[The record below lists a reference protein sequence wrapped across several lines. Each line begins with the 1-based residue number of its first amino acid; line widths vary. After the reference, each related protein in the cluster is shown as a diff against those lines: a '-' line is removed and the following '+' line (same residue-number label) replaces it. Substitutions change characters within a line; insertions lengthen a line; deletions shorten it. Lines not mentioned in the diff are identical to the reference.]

1 MACTGVACIVMACMV
16 MACMVMAHIGQLPL
30 RRQAL
35 GPRNGTAAAR
45 EVGYAHALA
54 RSSRDPTV
62 CSATAD
68 GVSRAYKAWCPV
80 VQGLVSRRTRPGVPP
95 YKALCPVLQGPVSR
109 LTRPC
114 VPPYKVP
121 CPVLQ
126 GPVSRLTRPCVPPYK
141 ALCPVLLVLTR
152 RAIQRCARPPPTAC
166 LEHAYRPAGVPLT
179 GSGNILVM
187 A

>member
-1 MACTGVACIVMACMV
+1 MAYIIMACTGVACIVMACMV

-114 VPPYKVP
+114 VPPYK
-121 CPVLQ
+121 
-126 GPVSRLTRPCVPPYK
+126 